1 MPYRCQHRK
10 MRNSLQ
16 ERSCLLYTSSVD
28 AIADAVLHTL
38 EHTPPEL
45 SADIVENG
53 MVVAGGGALLR
64 GLDKVLTEKTG
75 IRARIADDPMAAVV
89 NGAGIVLDDL
99 KKYKNTLVPLR
110 NLL

>member
-1 MPYRCQHRK
+1 MEIKGRDCESGLPRIAEITNFQAAMAIRK
-10 MRNSLQ
+10 
-16 ERSCLLYTSSVD
+16 SVD

-64 GLDKVLTEKTG
+64 RSG
-75 IRARIADDPMAAVV
+75 
-89 NGAGIVLDDL
+89 
-99 KKYKNTLVPLR
+99 
-110 NLL
+110 